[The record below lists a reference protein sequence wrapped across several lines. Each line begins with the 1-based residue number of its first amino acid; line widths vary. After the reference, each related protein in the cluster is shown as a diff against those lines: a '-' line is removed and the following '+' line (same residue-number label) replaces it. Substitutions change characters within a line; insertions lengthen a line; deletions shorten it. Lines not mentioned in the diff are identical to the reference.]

1 MQHSQ
6 TRIYQRALELI
17 KLSHEVSQAMPRG
30 FAFLNDQ
37 LRRASSSV
45 LLNFSEGFGR
55 RSAKDRRHFF
65 QIARGSALEVAAILD
80 VALCHG
86 ALSEP
91 LHAHGADLCDHLSA
105 MLYRF
110 R

>member
-1 MQHSQ
+1 MKHTE
-6 TRIYQRALELI
+6 TRIYQRATELI
-17 KLSHEVSQAMPRG
+17 RLSHAVIDSMPRG

-45 LLNFSEGFGR
+45 LLNYSEGFGR
-55 RSAKDRRHFF
+55 QTAKDRRHFF
-65 QIARGSALEVAAILD
+65 HVARGSALEVFAILD
-80 VALCHG
+80 VAKCHG
-86 ALSEP
+86 AITESH
-91 LHAHGADLCDHLSA
+91 HAKGTDLCDHLSA

>member
-1 MQHSQ
+1 M
-6 TRIYQRALELI
+6 ELI
-17 KLSHEVSQAMPRG
+17 QLSRDVVEGMPRG

-45 LLNFSEGFGR
+45 LLNYSEGFGR
-55 RSAKDRRHFF
+55 CSSKDRRHFF
-65 QIARGSALEVAAILD
+65 NIARGSALEVSAILD
-80 VALCHG
+80 VARCHG
-86 ALSEP
+86 AITESR
-91 LHAHGADLCDHLSA
+91 HAEGLDLCDHISA

>member
-1 MQHSQ
+1 MKHSQ
-6 TRIYQRALELI
+6 TRIYQRSLELI
-17 KLSHEVSQAMPRG
+17 RLSRQVSESMPRG

-45 LLNFSEGFGR
+45 LLNYSEGFGR
-55 RSAKDRRHFF
+55 RGAKDRRHFF
-65 QIARGSALEVAAILD
+65 QMARGSALEVAAIFD

-86 ALSEP
+86 AITDL
-91 LHAHGADLCDHLSA
+91 LHEHGTDLCDHLSA
-105 MLYRF
+105 MLFRF

>member
-1 MQHSQ
+1 MKHNE
-6 TRIYQRALELI
+6 TRIYQRAMELI
-17 KLSHEVSQAMPRG
+17 RLSTEVTQTMPRG

-65 QIARGSALEVAAILD
+65 QMARGSAQEVSAILD
-80 VALCHG
+80 VALCNG
-86 ALSEP
+86 AITEA
-91 LHAHGADLCDHLSA
+91 LHAQGADLCDHVSA